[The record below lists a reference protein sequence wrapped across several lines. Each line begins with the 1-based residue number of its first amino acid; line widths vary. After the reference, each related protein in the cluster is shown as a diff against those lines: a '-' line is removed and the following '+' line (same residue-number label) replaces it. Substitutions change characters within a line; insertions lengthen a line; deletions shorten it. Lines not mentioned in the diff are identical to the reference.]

1 MDQLKEKSRKA
12 FDAQAADYDRTEKG
26 AHARRLYP
34 HVLAALDG
42 VREGELLDVGC
53 GTGALARLVLE
64 QGPKRRVT
72 GVDLAPGMVAHARAS
87 LAAFGDRARIA
98 EADSERLP
106 FHEESFDAAY
116 CNDSFHHYPDPGKAV
131 FEIWRGPA
139 RGGRLHPARAG
150 AGRHER
156 IAALLVRGRRAHLL
170 EGRVRAHP
178 RAVVLLRGVAARRRL
193 GVSRG
198 GAQVEPLLRRPR
210 HSTPRSSAQG
220 VMGHGGAFRWHGAG
234 TAGTLW
240 GMAKAPGRRSSARP
254 RKNST
259 SASTTSAK
267 KNVCRTMCAAHSP
280 VEMRLLPRHSAGFRP
295 PNSTR
300 NR

>member
-116 CNDSFHHYPDPGKAV
+116 CNDTFHHYPDPGKAV
-131 FEIWRGPA
+131 FEIWRVMRPGGLLVVGDCTLPA
-139 RGGRLHPARAG
+139 PVRAVMNASLRFSSEG
-150 AGRHER
+150 DVHIYSKGEYER
-156 IAALLVRGRRAHLL
+156 ILGRWFSSVAWRRVEGSACLV
-170 EGRVRAHP
+170 E
-178 RAVVLLRGVAARRRL
+178 AR
-193 GVSRG
+193 
-198 GAQVEPLLRRPR
+198 
-210 HSTPRSSAQG
+210 
-220 VMGHGGAFRWHGAG
+220 
-234 TAGTLW
+234 
-240 GMAKAPGRRSSARP
+240 K
-254 RKNST
+254 
-259 SASTTSAK
+259 
-267 KNVCRTMCAAHSP
+267 
-280 VEMRLLPRHSAGFRP
+280 
-295 PNSTR
+295 
-300 NR
+300 

>member
-116 CNDSFHHYPDPGKAV
+116 CNDSFHHYPDPHRAA
-131 FEIWRGPA
+131 FQAWRVLAAGGAFVIGDCWQPA
-139 RGGRLHPARAG
+139 PARALMN
-150 AGRHER
+150 AFM
-156 IAALLVRGRRAHLL
+156 
-170 EGRVRAHP
+170 
-178 RAVVLLRGVAARRRL
+178 
-193 GVSRG
+193 
-198 GAQVEPLLRRPR
+198 R
-210 HSTPRSSAQG
+210 HSFEGDVRIYSESELRAILSPWFSR
-220 VMGHGGAFRWHGAG
+220 VEW
-234 TAGTLW
+234 
-240 GMAKAPGRRSSARP
+240 RR
-254 RKNST
+254 
-259 SASTTSAK
+259 
-267 KNVCRTMCAAHSP
+267 V
-280 VEMRLLPRHSAGFRP
+280 GFR
-295 PNSTR
+295 SCLAIAVK
-300 NR
+300 